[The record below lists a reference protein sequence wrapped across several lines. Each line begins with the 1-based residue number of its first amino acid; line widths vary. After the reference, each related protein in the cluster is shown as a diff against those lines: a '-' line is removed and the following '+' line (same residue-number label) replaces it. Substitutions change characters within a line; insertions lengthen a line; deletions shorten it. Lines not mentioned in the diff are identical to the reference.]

1 MTRVTGVWLS
11 QLRIFQLYLCQALE
25 CETGNWISNS
35 DKKSLQYSLE
45 TISTLTSLSHLLSQI
60 PNIVISD
67 EVGGQVE
74 GAVDKVTKGSRLVR
88 EGNLVKGFEA
98 SQHALQLA
106 EDAFFD
112 KSLLAL
118 LYFPEDQKYA
128 IYIPFFLPVGIP
140 VLLSLKTIFR
150 FFKGELVKPKTD

>member
-1 MTRVTGVWLS
+1 M
-11 QLRIFQLYLCQALE
+11 
-25 CETGNWISNS
+25 
-35 DKKSLQYSLE
+35 K
-45 TISTLTSLSHLLSQI
+45 
-60 PNIVISD
+60 
-67 EVGGQVE
+67 
-74 GAVDKVTKGSRLVR
+74 

-150 FFKGELVKPKTD
+150 FFKGELVKSKTD

>member
-1 MTRVTGVWLS
+1 M
-11 QLRIFQLYLCQALE
+11 E
-25 CETGNWISNS
+25 
-35 DKKSLQYSLE
+35 
-45 TISTLTSLSHLLSQI
+45 
-60 PNIVISD
+60 
-67 EVGGQVE
+67 
-74 GAVDKVTKGSRLVR
+74 KVSKGCRLVNKGSL
-88 EGNLVKGFEA
+88 LQGFEA
-98 SQHALQLA
+98 SQNALQLA

-140 VLLSLKTIFR
+140 VLLSLKTIVR